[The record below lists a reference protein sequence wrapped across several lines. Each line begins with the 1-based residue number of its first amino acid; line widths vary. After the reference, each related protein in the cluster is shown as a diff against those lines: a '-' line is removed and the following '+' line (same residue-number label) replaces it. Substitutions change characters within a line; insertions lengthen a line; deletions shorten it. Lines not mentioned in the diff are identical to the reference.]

1 MGPPQGYTESPNIWN
16 LQSSPFYTGVKPVR
30 RQTSMAAGLSDKMR
44 HMWTRVEAV
53 REIAQNMCDAC
64 VMSVYPRFF
73 ENTSSSSS
81 PSFSSS
87 PSSSSFSGI
96 QWKILPL
103 EVTGDSN
110 VRGWKM
116 FMNDVYA
123 AEVCGFMEQQKDGQ
137 HVTKVMFYNKGRA
150 IPANFFVSNTTD
162 KDASR
167 SISEFLVGGFGQG
180 ECLVARLLFFAG
192 KFSPTSCAS
201 ACIVGS
207 RRLLSSYLQD

>member
-1 MGPPQGYTESPNIWN
+1 MHPDAILA
-16 LQSSPFYTGVKPVR
+16 LQVGAKEHLLRHFKVSLFPKSF
-30 RQTSMAAGLSDKMR
+30 GLLSASLDS
-44 HMWTRVEAV
+44 H
-53 REIAQNMCDAC
+53 
-64 VMSVYPRFF
+64 Y
-73 ENTSSSSS
+73 
-81 PSFSSS
+81 SF
-87 PSSSSFSGI
+87 SSSFSGI

-137 HVTKVMFYNKGRA
+137 HVTKLMFYNKGRA

-162 KDASR
+162 KDASK
-167 SISEFLVGGFGQG
+167 SISEFLVRGFGQG

-207 RRLLSSYLQD
+207 RRLFLSYLQD